1 MSGDKYNDRDII
13 KGIITL
19 DPKIYEYLDEKYR
32 EEVIQ
37 HVRRNSGS
45 TEDGE
50 EHYQDT
56 IFEVYINIDEGKYDS
71 NSSRTFHQ
79 HLWLIV
85 KRRWLDKLRKMGR
98 ILRTDE
104 LDELLKQIP
113 DKDETEEIAQNIYN
127 KLALLINKYLL
138 QLTDEERKYI
148 KLYYDDSESLQF
160 IADYFGKSYGY
171 VQQKLHKIR
180 EKLRRMIKDDPEFRL
195 LFT

>member
-1 MSGDKYNDRDII
+1 MSGDNYNDEDII

-37 HVRRNSGS
+37 HVCRNSGS

-50 EHYQDT
+50 EHYQDV
-56 IFEVYINIDEGKYDS
+56 IFEIYLNIDEGKYDLNIS
-71 NSSRTFHQ
+71 KKFHNYF
-79 HLWLIV
+79 WMIA
-85 KRRWLDKLRKMGR
+85 KRRWIDKLRKR
-98 ILRTDE
+98 KNTIDTDE
-104 LDELLKQIP
+104 LNELLKEIA
-113 DKDETEEIAQNIYN
+113 DNDETEEIAQGIYDE
-127 KLALLINKYLL
+127 LILLINKYLR

-148 KLYYDDSESLQF
+148 SLYYNANESLQS

-180 EKLRRMIKDDPEFRL
+180 EKLRRMIKDDPEFRV